1 VPHPDEEPIF
11 RRVDLSPPSVPATTP
26 QEEPILKYME
36 PRGRTGARSTYGGR
50 RRAPDSRGPTSAPP
64 AAPVTPSPVTSAPAT
79 GGRRRRYRDDDEP
92 ATSTGAIPTST
103 GPIPTST
110 GPIPTSTG
118 PVPTG
123 PGRRHAAEPDHAAD
137 ARHAQPAAYAAP
149 RHGSEYPEYHD
160 YPETPG
166 YTDPNGR
173 SARYPIAEPTYVP
186 GRPYDTDSRHAADQ
200 DQYAEPA
207 AYVGGTGY
215 ATAPPYG
222 EAPYSEAPYPDSP
235 YGDVP
240 RAGGFPYNE
249 DAAYGAPARP
259 ETPIRPEAIRPEA
272 PVRPR
277 RPDVSESAG
286 DGMRTVRPDTTGGL
300 PRLTT
305 TSSGGIPR
313 ITTTTGNIPR
323 IGSSTSGTLPRISPT
338 TTGSLRPVR
347 IDPVRPA
354 PRRTSKWMVALAS
367 VGVVVLLAVCG
378 LSTYFV
384 FQDELT
390 GSKNGG
396 SSNANATNA
405 PPAPRDIRSRE
416 VDPEPLTEAEV
427 FPADS
432 VAGAAGATYQVLKKE
447 AVTDCPKAA
456 TDDLAN
462 LLVTGGCSQVVRGT
476 MKSADG
482 AYLITAGVF
491 NLTDETAAFNTHENI
506 NAIVAAQKGR
516 FTGLLAGAGTE
527 VLVRAP
533 MILGWHARGHYL
545 AYCVIARADGQGFEQ
560 DDKAYTQI
568 QADIL
573 TNHLR
578 DVVIGARTVPKG
590 SGPAAG
596 ASVPPSPSTS

>member
-1 VPHPDEEPIF
+1 VPHADEEPIF
-11 RRVDLSPPSVPATTP
+11 RRFDPTPPSVPATAP

-36 PRGRTGARSTYGGR
+36 PRGRTGVRSTYGGR
-50 RRAPDSRGPTSAPP
+50 RRAPEPRGLTSAPP
-64 AAPVTPSPVTSAPAT
+64 AAPVTSPPST

-92 ATSTGAIPTST
+92 ATSPGLTPTST
-103 GPIPTST
+103 GPLPA
-110 GPIPTSTG
+110 
-118 PVPTG
+118 G
-123 PGRRHAAEPDHAAD
+123 PGRRHAAEPDFAAD
-137 ARHAQPAAYAAP
+137 PRHAQPAAYAAP
-149 RHGSEYPEYHD
+149 PRHGAEPLEFQEYQG

-166 YTDPNGR
+166 YSDPQGR
-173 SARYPIAEPTYVP
+173 SGRYPIAEPTYVP
-186 GRPYDTDSRHAADQ
+186 GGPYDNESRHV
-200 DQYAEPA
+200 AEPA
-207 AYVGGTGY
+207 PYADPAGYPGGNGY
-215 ATAPPYG
+215 P
-222 EAPYSEAPYPDSP
+222 EAPPYPDSP

-240 RAGGFPYNE
+240 RAGGF
-249 DAAYGAPARP
+249 AYGEETAYAAPARP
-259 ETPIRPEAIRPEA
+259 ETPIRPEPMRPDG

-277 RPDVSESAG
+277 RPDVSESAA

-313 ITTTTGNIPR
+313 ITTTSGNLPR
-323 IGSSTSGTLPRISPT
+323 IGSTTSGNLPRISPS

-354 PRRTSKWMVALAS
+354 QRRTSKWMVALAS

-390 GSKNGG
+390 GSKDGGG
-396 SSNANATNA
+396 STAAATNA
-405 PPAPRDIRSRE
+405 PPPPRDISSRQ
-416 VDPEPLTEAEV
+416 VDPDPLTEIEV
-427 FPADS
+427 FPADT
-432 VAGAAGATYQVLKKE
+432 VAGAGGVTYQVLKKE
-447 AVTDCPKAA
+447 AADDCTKAA
-456 TDDLAN
+456 TDDLAK
-462 LLVTGGCSQVVRGT
+462 LLVTDGCSQVVRGT

-491 NLTDETAAFNTHENI
+491 NLVDEASAINAHENI
-506 NAIVAAQKGR
+506 NGTVAAQKGR
-516 FTGLLAGAGTE
+516 FTGLLAGPGTE

-573 TNHLR
+573 TAHLR
-578 DVVIGARTVPKG
+578 DFVIGSRTLPVKPSAPAG
-590 SGPAAG
+590 SAPG
-596 ASVPPSPSTS
+596 APSPSTS